1 MSEEKG
7 KLNIDD
13 TLYETTVPET
23 YTASWAAPDDRLVKA
38 FIPGT
43 VIEVKVQAGASVSR
57 GEILLILD
65 AMKMY
70 NEIASPVSGTVA
82 EVAVEPAQRVEKN
95 QLLIR
100 LQ

>member
-1 MSEEKG
+1 MSKE

-13 TLYETTVPET
+13 TLYETSIPEN
-23 YTASWAAPDDRLVKA
+23 YKARWAAPDVRLVKA

-43 VIEVKVQAGASVSR
+43 IIEVKVKPGNRVAEGD
-57 GEILLILD
+57 ILLILD

-70 NEIASPVSGTVA
+70 NEIASPAAGTVA
-82 EVAVEPAQRVEKN
+82 EVAVEPGQRVEKN

-100 LQ
+100 LE